1 MTNKHRMKKNYNW
14 AKATLV
20 MGCMLGLGWLAT
32 PVMALDRDVRL
43 MDEDTTIMVVAE
55 VQPEFNGNL
64 NQWIGENV
72 QYPEEA
78 YANQIDGRVF
88 VTFVIEKDGVVSH
101 VRVVRSAHP
110 LLDAEALRVIS
121 GMPKWK
127 PAMSGGKAVRFEKT
141 LPITFKYTPQET
153 ELTYEQYLKNLEE
166 EQEMLKKGEKMSLE
180 DMARRVNAFKEQ
192 LGDDTTLRKLLLEKS
207 QTIKGEIDST
217 VKAQTKVLKLKKN
230 DVNELTKIY
239 EDEINTKI
247 QLIESL
253 GTDQFISHFVESEL
267 EMRKIEMDKMLKI
280 KDLLKDRFKLY
291 FENYILRH

>member
-1 MTNKHRMKKNYNW
+1 MHSMKRNYNW
-14 AKATLV
+14 AKVTLV
-20 MGCMLGLGWLAT
+20 LGGILGLGWLST
-32 PVMALDRDVRL
+32 PVTARDMEIRMV
-43 MDEDTTIMVVAE
+43 DEDTTIVVVAE

-72 QYPEEA
+72 QYPQEA
-78 YANQIDGRVF
+78 YEKQIDGRVF
-88 VTFVIEKDGVVSH
+88 ITFVIEKDGSVLRA
-101 VRVVRSAHP
+101 RVARSAHP

-153 ELTYEQYLKNLEE
+153 VLTFEEYLKNLEE
-166 EQEMLKKGEKMSLE
+166 ERVMLEKGEKMNLE

-192 LGDDTTLRKLLLEKS
+192 LGDDATLRKMLLEKS
-207 QTIKGEIDST
+207 QSIKGQIDST
-217 VKAQTKVLKLKKN
+217 VKVQTKVLKLKKN
-230 DVNELTKIY
+230 DVKELTKIY
-239 EDEINTKI
+239 EDEIDAKI
-247 QLIESL
+247 KLIESL
-253 GTDQFISHFVESEL
+253 GTDQFISYFVESEL

-291 FENYILRH
+291 FENYILQQ

>member
-121 GMPKWK
+121 GLPKWK

-141 LPITFKYTPQET
+141 LQIKFKYTPQET
-153 ELTYEQYLKNLEE
+153 ELTYEQYL
-166 EQEMLKKGEKMSLE
+166 
-180 DMARRVNAFKEQ
+180 
-192 LGDDTTLRKLLLEKS
+192 
-207 QTIKGEIDST
+207 
-217 VKAQTKVLKLKKN
+217 
-230 DVNELTKIY
+230 
-239 EDEINTKI
+239 
-247 QLIESL
+247 
-253 GTDQFISHFVESEL
+253 
-267 EMRKIEMDKMLKI
+267 
-280 KDLLKDRFKLY
+280 
-291 FENYILRH
+291 

>member
-1 MTNKHRMKKNYNW
+1 M
-14 AKATLV
+14 
-20 MGCMLGLGWLAT
+20 
-32 PVMALDRDVRL
+32 
-43 MDEDTTIMVVAE
+43 
-55 VQPEFNGNL
+55 
-64 NQWIGENV
+64 
-72 QYPEEA
+72 
-78 YANQIDGRVF
+78 
-88 VTFVIEKDGVVSH
+88 
-101 VRVVRSAHP
+101 
-110 LLDAEALRVIS
+110 
-121 GMPKWK
+121 
-127 PAMSGGKAVRFEKT
+127 RFEKT

-166 EQEMLKKGEKMSLE
+166 EQEILKKGEKMSLE

-192 LGDDTTLRKLLLEKS
+192 LGDDATLRKLLLEKS

-230 DVNELTKIY
+230 DVKELTKIY

-291 FENYILRH
+291 FENYILQQ

>member
-1 MTNKHRMKKNYNW
+1 
-14 AKATLV
+14 
-20 MGCMLGLGWLAT
+20 
-32 PVMALDRDVRL
+32 
-43 MDEDTTIMVVAE
+43 
-55 VQPEFNGNL
+55 
-64 NQWIGENV
+64 
-72 QYPEEA
+72 
-78 YANQIDGRVF
+78 
-88 VTFVIEKDGVVSH
+88 
-101 VRVVRSAHP
+101 
-110 LLDAEALRVIS
+110 
-121 GMPKWK
+121 
-127 PAMSGGKAVRFEKT
+127 
-141 LPITFKYTPQET
+141 
-153 ELTYEQYLKNLEE
+153 
-166 EQEMLKKGEKMSLE
+166 MSLE

-230 DVNELTKIY
+230 DVKELTKIY

>member
-1 MTNKHRMKKNYNW
+1 MKKNYNW

-32 PVMALDRDVRL
+32 PVMARDMDVRL

-88 VTFVIEKDGVVSH
+88 VTFVIEKDGAVSH

-127 PAMSGGKAVRFEKT
+127 PAMSGGKAVKT

-166 EQEMLKKGEKMSLE
+166 EQEILKKGEKMSLE

-192 LGDDTTLRKLLLEKS
+192 LGDDATLRKLLLEKS

-230 DVNELTKIY
+230 DVKELTKIY

-291 FENYILRH
+291 FENYILQQ

>member
-1 MTNKHRMKKNYNW
+1 MTNIYRMKKNYNW

-20 MGCMLGLGWLAT
+20 MGCMLSLGWLAT

-88 VTFVIEKDGVVSH
+88 VTFVIEKDGAVTH
-101 VRVVRSAHP
+101 ARVVRSAHP
-110 LLDAEALRVIS
+110 LLDAEALRVIA

-141 LPITFKYTPQET
+141 LPHVHIPCHYR
-153 ELTYEQYLKNLEE
+153 
-166 EQEMLKKGEKMSLE
+166 G
-180 DMARRVNAFKEQ
+180 
-192 LGDDTTLRKLLLEKS
+192 S
-207 QTIKGEIDST
+207 QPP
-217 VKAQTKVLKLKKN
+217 QTKHTTHNKRCLSPIVVFLH
-230 DVNELTKIY
+230 TM
-239 EDEINTKI
+239 
-247 QLIESL
+247 
-253 GTDQFISHFVESEL
+253 FICH
-267 EMRKIEMDKMLKI
+267 
-280 KDLLKDRFKLY
+280 
-291 FENYILRH
+291 

>member
-1 MTNKHRMKKNYNW
+1 MINIHYMKKNYNW
-14 AKATLV
+14 AKVTLV

-32 PVMALDRDVRL
+32 PVMARDMDVRL

-72 QYPEEA
+72 RYPEDA

-88 VTFVIEKDGVVSH
+88 VTFVIEKDGAVTH
-101 VRVVRSAHP
+101 ARVVRSAHP
-110 LLDAEALRVIS
+110 LLDAEALRVIA

-127 PAMSGGKAVRFEKT
+127 PAMLGGKAVRFEKT

-153 ELTYEQYLKNLEE
+153 VLTFEEYLKNLEE
-166 EQEMLKKGEKMSLE
+166 ERVMLEKGEKMSME

-192 LGDDTTLRKLLLEKS
+192 LGDDATLRKMLLEKS
-207 QTIKGEIDST
+207 QSIKGQIDST
-217 VKAQTKVLKLKKN
+217 VKVQTKVLKLKKN
-230 DVNELTKIY
+230 DVKELTKIY
-239 EDEINTKI
+239 EDEIDAKI
-247 QLIESL
+247 KLIESL
-253 GTDQFISHFVESEL
+253 GTDQFISYFVESEL

-291 FENYILRH
+291 FENYILQQ

>member
-1 MTNKHRMKKNYNW
+1 MKKNYNW
-14 AKATLV
+14 AKVTLV

-32 PVMALDRDVRL
+32 PVMARDMDVRL

-72 QYPEEA
+72 RYPEDA

-88 VTFVIEKDGVVSH
+88 VTFVIEKDGAVTH
-101 VRVVRSAHP
+101 ARVVRSAHP
-110 LLDAEALRVIS
+110 LLDAEALRVIA

-127 PAMSGGKAVRFEKT
+127 PAMLGGKAVRFEKT

-153 ELTYEQYLKNLEE
+153 VLTFEEYLKNLEE
-166 EQEMLKKGEKMSLE
+166 ERVMLEKGEKMSME

-192 LGDDTTLRKLLLEKS
+192 LGDDATLRKMLLEKS
-207 QTIKGEIDST
+207 QSIKGQIDST
-217 VKAQTKVLKLKKN
+217 VKVQTKVLKLKKN
-230 DVNELTKIY
+230 DVKELTKIY
-239 EDEINTKI
+239 EDEIDAKI
-247 QLIESL
+247 KLIESL
-253 GTDQFISHFVESEL
+253 GTDQFISYFVESEL

-291 FENYILRH
+291 FENYILQQ

>member
-1 MTNKHRMKKNYNW
+1 MKKNYNW

-32 PVMALDRDVRL
+32 PVMARDMDVQL

-88 VTFVIEKDGVVSH
+88 VTFVIEKDGSVTH
-101 VRVVRSAHP
+101 ARVVRSAHP
-110 LLDAEALRVIS
+110 LLDAEALRVIA
-121 GMPKWK
+121 GM
-127 PAMSGGKAVRFEKT
+127 SEGKAVRFEKT
-141 LPITFKYTPQET
+141 LPITFRYTPQEA

-166 EQEMLKKGEKMSLE
+166 EQEMLKKGEKMSVE
-180 DMARRVNAFKEQ
+180 DMARRVNAFKKQ
-192 LGDDTTLRKLLLEKS
+192 LGDDATVRKLLLEKS
-207 QTIKGEIDST
+207 LSIKSEIDST
-217 VKAQTKVLKLKKN
+217 VKAQAKVLKLKKN
-230 DVNELTKIY
+230 DVKELTKIY
-239 EDEINTKI
+239 ENEIDSKI
-247 QLIESL
+247 KLIESL
-253 GTDQFISHFVESEL
+253 GEDQFISYFVESEL

-291 FENYILRH
+291 FENYILQ

>member
-1 MTNKHRMKKNYNW
+1 
-14 AKATLV
+14 
-20 MGCMLGLGWLAT
+20 
-32 PVMALDRDVRL
+32 
-43 MDEDTTIMVVAE
+43 
-55 VQPEFNGNL
+55 
-64 NQWIGENV
+64 
-72 QYPEEA
+72 
-78 YANQIDGRVF
+78 
-88 VTFVIEKDGVVSH
+88 
-101 VRVVRSAHP
+101 
-110 LLDAEALRVIS
+110 
-121 GMPKWK
+121 
-127 PAMSGGKAVRFEKT
+127 MSW
-141 LPITFKYTPQET
+141 
-153 ELTYEQYLKNLEE
+153 
-166 EQEMLKKGEKMSLE
+166 E

-230 DVNELTKIY
+230 DVKELTKIY

>member
-1 MTNKHRMKKNYNW
+1 MKKNYNW
-14 AKATLV
+14 AKVTLV

-32 PVMALDRDVRL
+32 PVMARDMDVRL

-72 QYPEEA
+72 RYPEDA

-88 VTFVIEKDGVVSH
+88 VTFVIEKDGAVTH
-101 VRVVRSAHP
+101 ARVVRSAHP
-110 LLDAEALRVIS
+110 LLDAEALRVIA

-127 PAMSGGKAVRFEKT
+127 PAMLGGKAVRFEKT

-153 ELTYEQYLKNLEE
+153 VLTFEEYLKNLEE
-166 EQEMLKKGEKMSLE
+166 ERVRLEKGEKMSME

-192 LGDDTTLRKLLLEKS
+192 LGDDATLRKMLLEKS
-207 QTIKGEIDST
+207 QSIKGQIDST
-217 VKAQTKVLKLKKN
+217 VKVQTKVLKLKKN
-230 DVNELTKIY
+230 DVKELTKIY
-239 EDEINTKI
+239 EDEIDAKI
-247 QLIESL
+247 KLIESL
-253 GTDQFISHFVESEL
+253 GTDQFISYFVESEL

-291 FENYILRH
+291 FENYILQQ

>member
-1 MTNKHRMKKNYNW
+1 MKKNYNW

-20 MGCMLGLGWLAT
+20 IGCMLGLGWLVT
-32 PVMALDRDVRL
+32 PVMARDMNVRL

-55 VQPEFNGNL
+55 VQPDFNGNL

-72 QYPEEA
+72 RYPEEA

-88 VTFVIEKDGVVSH
+88 VTFVIEKDGAVTH
-101 VRVVRSAHP
+101 ARVVRSAHP
-110 LLDAEALRVIS
+110 LLDAEALRVIA

-127 PAMSGGKAVRFEKT
+127 PAMSEGKNVRFEKT

-166 EQEMLKKGEKMSLE
+166 EQEILKKGEKMSLE
-180 DMARRVNAFKEQ
+180 DMVRRVNAFKEQ
-192 LGDDTTLRKLLLEKS
+192 LGDDATLRKLLLEKS
-207 QTIKGEIDST
+207 QTIKNQIDSV
-217 VKAQTKVLKLKKN
+217 VKAQTRVLKLKKN
-230 DVNELTKIY
+230 DVKELTKIY

-253 GTDQFISHFVESEL
+253 GTDQFISYFVESEL

-291 FENYILRH
+291 FENYILQH

>member
-1 MTNKHRMKKNYNW
+1 M
-14 AKATLV
+14 
-20 MGCMLGLGWLAT
+20 
-32 PVMALDRDVRL
+32 
-43 MDEDTTIMVVAE
+43 
-55 VQPEFNGNL
+55 
-64 NQWIGENV
+64 
-72 QYPEEA
+72 
-78 YANQIDGRVF
+78 
-88 VTFVIEKDGVVSH
+88 
-101 VRVVRSAHP
+101 
-110 LLDAEALRVIS
+110 
-121 GMPKWK
+121 
-127 PAMSGGKAVRFEKT
+127 
-141 LPITFKYTPQET
+141 
-153 ELTYEQYLKNLEE
+153 
-166 EQEMLKKGEKMSLE
+166 
-180 DMARRVNAFKEQ
+180 NAFKEQ

-230 DVNELTKIY
+230 DVKELTKIY